1 MLIAY
6 QFILGDANF
15 STFSFIKIFFV
26 KPKIYSFQ
34 QLTKVGL
41 PMSVMSGMNPLSN
54 GIINPAGK
62 FAHQ

>member
-1 MLIAY
+1 M
-6 QFILGDANF
+6 FNKNTHNNF
-15 STFSFIKIFFV
+15 
-26 KPKIYSFQ
+26 FQ

-41 PMSVMSGMNPLSN
+41 PMSVVSGMNPLSN

>member
-1 MLIAY
+1 M
-6 QFILGDANF
+6 F
-15 STFSFIKIFFV
+15 
-26 KPKIYSFQ
+26 KPKIHSFQ

>member
-1 MLIAY
+1 MNVH
-6 QFILGDANF
+6 QWILFKYFVDIQINSVSSVKF
-15 STFSFIKIFFV
+15 LLKILL
-26 KPKIYSFQ
+26 FQ

>member
-1 MLIAY
+1 M
-6 QFILGDANF
+6 FIHNVVFYCYKIHLKV
-15 STFSFIKIFFV
+15 FSFIKLIL
-26 KPKIYSFQ
+26 FQ